1 MNSTRSF
8 LLKTPKRVVHCCF
21 LLVFILA
28 TTLTWREAL
37 ILKDAYEINQ
47 RDELNTTSNAMER
60 QWQRSLDEL
69 YFYRDMLRHAIRSPV
84 ENDHIR
90 QELKLFQQ
98 QRTQPFWRLSE
109 NAQRSMPLNG
119 VADDWMEKEPLL
131 NRDDPERLNNE
142 LSAALEMSFILQLHN
157 PSRSFHHRLW
167 YISRSGFYLS
177 SRPPHSDEEMMQ
189 SYHRMIHQPYFTGMT
204 PEANPKRKNAWTDL
218 YEGYHNEGKMV
229 TGSIPV
235 DFNGYWYGVL
245 AMDFSEPTIV
255 DFLRTARPK
264 GMTGSV
270 LLYNDDLQ
278 LIANTDRENTPGHI
292 LDTQEL
298 ALLAKAREKADYG
311 ALRVGTRFV
320 TWTQSNN
327 SGALLVN
334 IQNLGEGLKGETGR
348 ASVVLILMWML
359 FSLVLIFSHQII
371 IRLIGRMLALQN
383 TLSWRANY
391 DSLTRLLNRAAFFEK
406 AAQLSEQ
413 SVKSGK
419 PFSVIQLDL
428 DRFKQVNDTYGHLAG
443 DRVLIHAAS
452 TIKSTVRKQDH
463 VGRVGGEEFCIV
475 LPETTLEA
483 AAQVAERVRAK
494 LAKKEVLIGH
504 HQTLKVTG
512 SFGVSCSEEEG
523 QHDFESLQSVADG
536 RLYIAKESGRNQV
549 CTQN

>member
-1 MNSTRSF
+1 MNPSRRFF
-8 LLKTPKRVVHCCF
+8 LKNPKRVVHCCF

-47 RDELNTTSNAMER
+47 RDELNTTANAMER

-69 YFYRDMLRHAIRSPV
+69 YFYRNMLRHAIRSPV
-84 ENDHIR
+84 KNDHIHN
-90 QELKLFQQ
+90 ELKLFQQ
-98 QRTQPFWRLSE
+98 QRTQPSWRLSD

-119 VADDWMEKEPLL
+119 VADDWLKAKPLL
-131 NRDDPERLNNE
+131 NRDDPVRLNNE

-157 PSRSFHHRLW
+157 PSGSFHHRLW
-167 YISRSGFYLS
+167 YISRGGFYLS
-177 SRPPHSDEEMMQ
+177 SRPPQTSEEMLQ
-189 SYHRMIHQPYFTGMT
+189 SYDRMIHQPYFTGMT
-204 PEANPKRKNAWTDL
+204 PEANPKRKIAWTDL
-218 YEGYHNEGKMV
+218 YEGEHHEGKMI

-235 DFNGYWYGVL
+235 DDDGYWYGVL

-270 LLYNDDLQ
+270 LLYNDNVQ
-278 LIANTDRENTPGHI
+278 LIANTDRENTPGHT
-292 LDTQEL
+292 LNAVEL
-298 ALLAKAREKADYG
+298 AQLAKATEHSDYG
-311 ALRVGTRFV
+311 ILRFGTRFV

-327 SGALLVN
+327 SAALLVN
-334 IQNLGEGLKGETGR
+334 IQNLGEGITGETGR
-348 ASVVLILMWML
+348 ASVVLILMWLL
-359 FSLVLIFSHQII
+359 FSLVLILSHQII
-371 IRLIGRMLALQN
+371 IRLIGRMLDMQN
-383 TLSWRANY
+383 TLTWRANY
-391 DSLTRLLNRAAFFEK
+391 DSLTRLLNRAAFFET
-406 AAQLSEQ
+406 ANQLSAQ
-413 SVKSGK
+413 SQKANK

-428 DRFKQVNDTYGHLAG
+428 DRFKQVNDTWGHLAG

-452 TIKSTVRKQDH
+452 TIKATVRKMDR

-475 LPETTLEA
+475 LPEASLEEA
-483 AAQVAERVRAK
+483 TVVAERVRAK

-512 SFGVSCSEEEG
+512 SFGVSCSEGEG
-523 QHDFESLQSVADG
+523 EYDFESLQSVADN

-549 CTQN
+549 CTAG